1 VYDGG
6 GISYI
11 KVERYLLVGGVV
23 FGFVRI
29 LVGCTWCCA
38 IVFLPP
44 MV

>member
-1 VYDGG
+1 VYDCG

-23 FGFVRI
+23 FSFVRI
-29 LVGCTWCCA
+29 PVGCAWCYA

-44 MV
+44 MA